1 MTATIL
7 VVDDEPDLEA
17 LVLQKFRR
25 QIRDGAVAFVFAHDG
40 IEALQSI
47 VEHPHVDMVVS
58 DINMPRMDGL
68 SLLQKLQ
75 EAEDKKSTIIVSAY
89 GDMSNIRTAMNRGA
103 FDFLTKPI
111 DFGDLEMTIDKTI
124 RHVEMMREARR
135 RQAEAER
142 AHASLSRYFSPQIAS
157 RLAAVG
163 ESNGME
169 VHRREVATIFTDITS
184 FTSLVETAAPEV
196 LGALLNE
203 YIGGMTDVVF
213 AHEGTVA
220 KIIGDAIQILFN
232 APGDQPDYATRA
244 VACAHDLDAW
254 AQAFRERW
262 KAKGVNFGATRIGV
276 HAGPA
281 LVGNFGGSRFFDYT
295 AYGDTINTAA
305 RLEAANKFLGTRIC
319 VSAAVAGGYREIPG
333 AAGRRSDA
341 ARAQRAAARLRAAV
355 GGGIRGAGDRAIFRS
370 VRQARS
376 RRRRGDAGLRGTGRV
391 CMPTMRWRAF
401 ISAVAQRRQGRP
413 HATGIRTSRGDAGHE
428 SAIFRPA
435 IIVSSRRCFSIPAA
449 RRPIPAMRSSACAS
463 TRCCR
468 WPKVL
473 RRSQNTSRRRG
484 GR

>member
-17 LVLQKFRR
+17 LMLQKFRR

-40 IEALQSI
+40 IEALASI
-47 VEHPHVDMVVS
+47 EQHPHVDLVVS

-68 SLLQKLQ
+68 SLLAKLQ

-124 RHVEMMREARR
+124 RHVEMMRETRR
-135 RQAEAER
+135 RQLEAER

-163 ESNGME
+163 DSDGME
-169 VHRREVATIFTDITS
+169 VHWREIATIFTDITG
-184 FTSLVETAAPEV
+184 FTSLVETVAPEV

-203 YIGGMTDVVF
+203 YVGGMTDVVF

-220 KIIGDAIQILFN
+220 KIIGDAIQVLFN
-232 APGDQPDYATRA
+232 APGDQPDYARRA
-244 VACAHDLDAW
+244 IACAHDLDIW

-262 KAKGVNFGATRIGV
+262 KEKGVNFGATRIGV

-305 RLEAANKFLGTRIC
+305 RLEAANKHLGTRIC
-319 VSAAVAGGYREIPG
+319 VSAA
-333 AAGRRSDA
+333 AAE
-341 ARAQRAAARLRAAV
+341 
-355 GGGIRGAGDRAIFRS
+355 GAGDF
-370 VRQARS
+370 
-376 RRRRGDAGLRGTGRV
+376 
-391 CMPTMRWRAF
+391 
-401 ISAVAQRRQGRP
+401 QGRP
-413 HATGIRTSRGDAGHE
+413 VGDIVLRGRSEPLRAYEPLSEAAFKAPATAQYSEAFAKLEAGDAT
-428 SAIFRPA
+428 AMPA
-435 IIVSSRRCFSIPAA
+435 FAA
-449 RRPIPAMRSSACAS
+449 LVGLHADDALAGFHLKRLLNGAKGVRMQ
-463 TRCCR
+463 
-468 WPKVL
+468 L
-473 RRSQNTSRRRG
+473 E
-484 GR
+484 

>member
-7 VVDDEPDLEA
+7 FVDDEPDLEA

-25 QIRDGAVAFVFAHDG
+25 QIRDGAVTFMFARDG

-47 VEHPHVDMVVS
+47 LDHPHVDMVVS

-89 GDMSNIRTAMNRGA
+89 GDMSNIRIAMNRGA

-163 ESNGME
+163 DSDGME
-169 VHRREVATIFTDITS
+169 VHWREVAIIFTDVTS

-196 LGALLNE
+196 FGPLLNE
-203 YIGGMTDVVF
+203 YVGGMTEVVF

-220 KIIGDAIQILFN
+220 KVIGDGIQILFN
-232 APGDQPDYATRA
+232 APGDQPDYAARA
-244 VACAHDLDAW
+244 IACAHDLDAW
-254 AQAFRERW
+254 AQEFCARW
-262 KAKGVNFGATRIGV
+262 KSKGVKFGATRIGV

-281 LVGNFGGSRFFDYT
+281 MVGNFGGNRYFDYT
-295 AYGDTINTAA
+295 AYGDIINTAA
-305 RLEAANKFLGTRIC
+305 RLEAANKLLGTRIC
-319 VSAAVAGGYREIPG
+319 VSASVADATKNFKGRPVGDLVLRGRSEPLRAYEPLPE
-333 AAGRRSDA
+333 AAFAGPARTQYCEAFAKLEAGDA
-341 ARAQRAAARLRAAV
+341 AAMPAFAALV
-355 GGGIRGAGDRAIFRS
+355 GSHADDVLAGF
-370 VRQARS
+370 
-376 RRRRGDAGLRGTGRV
+376 
-391 CMPTMRWRAF
+391 
-401 ISAVAQRRQGRP
+401 
-413 HATGIRTSRGDAGHE
+413 H
-428 SAIFRPA
+428 
-435 IIVSSRRCFSIPAA
+435 
-449 RRPIPAMRSSACAS
+449 
-463 TRCCR
+463 
-468 WPKVL
+468 L
-473 RRSQNTSRRRG
+473 RRLLNGAKGVRMQLE
-484 GR
+484 